1 MHRHFTATAL
11 VIDEER
17 RRALLLWHKRLQR
30 WMPPGGHM
38 EPNEIPDKSALR
50 EVKEETGLD
59 VEILGEEQEDFYRN
73 TGYEG
78 RILKKPFAFFL
89 ERIPASEERREPE
102 HEHIDF
108 IYRAHV
114 RDPKQ
119 TLIRCHAE
127 SDHLRWF
134 TRAEIAALDA
144 SSEIYANVQNILL
157 HLLSAPPIPSPDI
170 PDLTSPS
177 ESSVPPALAGV
188 HHRDR

>member
-1 MHRHFTATAL
+1 MQRHFTATAL
-11 VIDEER
+11 VIDEKQ

-38 EPNEIPDKSALR
+38 EPNEIPDQAAAR
-50 EVKEETGLD
+50 EAKEETGLD

-89 ERIPASEERREPE
+89 ERIPASEKRREPE

-114 RDPKQ
+114 RDPEQ
-119 TLIRCHAE
+119 VLTLCAAE

-134 TRAEIAALDA
+134 TREEIEALDV
-144 SSEIYANVQNILL
+144 SSKIYANVRNILL
-157 HLLSAPPIPSPDI
+157 HLLVTEPAESPA
-170 PDLTSPS
+170 L
-177 ESSVPPALAGV
+177 PALAGV
-188 HHRDR
+188 HRTSH